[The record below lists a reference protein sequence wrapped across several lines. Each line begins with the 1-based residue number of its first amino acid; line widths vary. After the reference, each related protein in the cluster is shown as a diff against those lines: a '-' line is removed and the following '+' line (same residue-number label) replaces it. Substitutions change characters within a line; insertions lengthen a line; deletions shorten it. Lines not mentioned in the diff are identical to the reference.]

1 VSSYRAGAFL
11 NVAPALL
18 YVGVVFYLGSL
29 TIDPLQGVTFELKD
43 KVAHFIAFGGM
54 QLTQARALSFIWPEW
69 SRKRV
74 AIWAAIFTSL
84 VGALLEVWQSA
95 LPQRSADPWDLL
107 ADVLGATAAAFLWV
121 YVLAERA
128 EAT

>member
-11 NVAPALL
+11 NVAPAVL
-18 YVGVVFYLGSL
+18 YVGVVFYLGSIS
-29 TIDPLQGVTFELKD
+29 IDPMQGVDFELKD
-43 KVAHFIAFGGM
+43 KVAHFIAFGSM
-54 QLTQARALSFIWPEW
+54 QLTQARAMSFIWPEW

-74 AIWAAIFTSL
+74 ATWAAICTTL

-95 LPQRSADPWDLL
+95 LPHRSADPWDLL
-107 ADVLGATAAAFLWV
+107 ADMIGATAAAFLWV
-121 YVLAERA
+121 WFLGERA